1 MKEKGLLLLLSVPIL
16 MSLFF
21 LCTSFC
27 MRLELKGEAEM
38 TVLYQEEFQDP
49 GAVGTILGKEV
60 EVTVHGKVDTSQIGT
75 YELVYEMRNRIGMVR
90 KKTRKVTV
98 TSEEEPTITL
108 KGDSTYY
115 VDLNSEYIE
124 PGYVAYDVEQQ
135 DITDQVI
142 VRGMVN
148 PKQFGIYVLK
158 YEVRDKSGNEAVVKR
173 KVIVKDRELPTL
185 TLKGYEA
192 VTIYTDETYEEPGFV
207 ATDNLDGDLTN
218 HVIVKDNIEQKPG
231 VYQVK
236 YQVTDS
242 SGNTVKKTR
251 DVYVISHLNYK
262 EEYEEEENQT
272 KGWWSDNKLNHKR
285 PLGGNYGESLDE
297 YKAYYL
303 GEDKKV
309 IYLTFDEGSNETYL
323 KEYLK
328 GEMTLS
334 YSSMDT
340 FFHCPFRF
348 YLRHI
353 LKVPE
358 KPTGKATMIGTFF
371 HEVLSKLYQEEEID
385 TCIESSIHD
394 IETFTKEE
402 QFYLEKYQKELREIC
417 LYLKKEMGRTEF
429 EAKYFEKEFAIELDE
444 TIKVRFMGVI
454 DKIMIF
460 EGEEETYVIVVD
472 YKTGN
477 TKLDY
482 NKVIYGLDMQLLVYL
497 YFLKHHPT
505 FSGMKVAGFYLQH
518 ILPSVMNYDEK
529 KSYALQRQQFYQL
542 DGYTIDQISLLHHLD
557 QHYLDGGMIKS
568 LRVTKNNTFYSTAK
582 VIDEKTIDR
591 LLEIVDQNIHTV
603 VTALQKADF
612 SIAPIQIG
620 NEKKEDATGC
630 RYCQYYDICFKK
642 ANDFRTVKEYK
653 NLEFLEQEDG
663 GEKK

>member
-16 MSLFF
+16 MGLFF
-21 LCTSFC
+21 LCTFFC

-49 GAVGTILGKEV
+49 GAVGTILGKKV

-323 KEYLK
+323 KEIVDVLNKNQVKATFFLCQNYMASHASLIRDMVSQGHSIGNHTHRHKSMPSLATRETIDEYVKEIKDVENLYQTITGQKMDKIYREPK
-328 GEMTLS
+328 GEWSKRSLKIVS
-334 YSSMDT
+334 DLGYSTYFWSADHYD
-340 FFHCPFRF
+340 FGDD
-348 YLRHI
+348 
-353 LKVPE
+353 V
-358 KPTGKATMIGTFF
+358 
-371 HEVLSKLYQEEEID
+371 S
-385 TCIESSIHD
+385 
-394 IETFTKEE
+394 KEE
-402 QFYLEKYQKELREIC
+402 TLERL
-417 LYLKKEMGRTEF
+417 LKRYHNG
-429 EAKYFEKEFAIELDE
+429 AI
-444 TIKVRFMGVI
+444 
-454 DKIMIF
+454 
-460 EGEEETYVIVVD
+460 Y
-472 YKTGN
+472 
-477 TKLDY
+477 
-482 NKVIYGLDMQLLVYL
+482 
-497 YFLKHHPT
+497 
-505 FSGMKVAGFYLQH
+505 
-518 ILPSVMNYDEK
+518 
-529 KSYALQRQQFYQL
+529 
-542 DGYTIDQISLLHHLD
+542 LLHPKNKGNYEALED
-557 QHYLDGGMIKS
+557 FIKTMKEKGYQFGLVKDIKS
-568 LRVTKNNTFYSTAK
+568 NKN
-582 VIDEKTIDR
+582 
-591 LLEIVDQNIHTV
+591 Q
-603 VTALQKADF
+603 
-612 SIAPIQIG
+612 G
-620 NEKKEDATGC
+620 
-630 RYCQYYDICFKK
+630 
-642 ANDFRTVKEYK
+642 
-653 NLEFLEQEDG
+653 
-663 GEKK
+663 